1 MVGVVSG
8 VVCASAI
15 RFVSLST
22 LFWWSTSLLLLL
34 REMVAVSLLL
44 LVVVV
49 MVVVSSVVGCT
60 TGVEVSP
67 GFVCISLEEDMVGL
81 MEMKQNVLEGYY

>member
-8 VVCASAI
+8 VGCASAT
-15 RFVSLST
+15 RSVMLST
-22 LFWWSTSLLLLL
+22 LLWWSTSLLLLL

-49 MVVVSSVVGCT
+49 MVVSSMVGCT

>member
-1 MVGVVSG
+1 MGF
-8 VVCASAI
+8 ASAT
-15 RFVSLST
+15 RSVLLST
-22 LFWWSTSLLLLL
+22 LLWWFTSLLLLL
-34 REMVAVSLLL
+34 REMVVVSLLL

-49 MVVVSSVVGCT
+49 MVVVSSVVGYT

-81 MEMKQNVLEGYY
+81 MEMKQNV

>member
-8 VVCASAI
+8 VGCASAS
-15 RFVSLST
+15 RSVLLST
-22 LFWWSTSLLLLL
+22 LLWWFTSLLLLL

-67 GFVCISLEEDMVGL
+67 GFVCISLDEDMVGL

>member
-1 MVGVVSG
+1 M
-8 VVCASAI
+8 
-15 RFVSLST
+15 
-22 LFWWSTSLLLLL
+22 
-34 REMVAVSLLL
+34 SLLL

-67 GFVCISLEEDMVGL
+67 GFVCISLDEDMVGL

>member
-8 VVCASAI
+8 VGYAGVT
-15 RFVSLST
+15 RFVLLST
-22 LFWWSTSLLLLL
+22 LLWWSTFLLLLL

-44 LVVVV
+44 LMVVL
-49 MVVVSSVVGCT
+49 MVVVSSMVGCT
-60 TGVEVSP
+60 TGVEVSL

-81 MEMKQNVLEGYY
+81 MEMKQNFLEGYY